1 MKPSLQIGK
10 PAILLIMVAL
20 LSATGACRKDPPD
33 VPDPVEFPE
42 TDITLDELEDKG
54 EYGEG
59 MIVDARVF
67 QGEETDHVV
76 LNDSAI
82 YDPLALDL
90 TTPGYYGIEVHG
102 NSGGQPRVIRVVVL
116 DPERG
121 TPEWGLPPWTPRGPD
136 MESIGNQEVRLVH
149 PAGVPPGSVF
159 PLVVM
164 VDGELTASLVNLEA
178 SAGSGAFL
186 IKRGSG
192 STWISA
198 GDDGTG
204 ELVIGHRSFPV
215 EPVLLT
221 EAPIALGGMLTESIR
236 IPDGTLVEIG
246 EDLTIPAGV
255 VLTIGQGAYVSVAPA
270 TDIHL
275 AGSLVVQGTAGSP
288 VVFTCSDPED
298 YWGGVIGKGSGNRV
312 EASHAIFGR
321 SGFHAGGDYSW
332 GHAHRQA
339 LFYAENGSIR
349 LDHCYM
355 IDHIGQVFYTESSIV
370 ELSQCLIQRAKTGG
384 QLNGTSLTIDRS
396 VFTDFPD
403 DTDQYRDEDNDA
415 LYLVNCVAHI
425 SRSFFMF
432 AKDDGID
439 SGSGSYGG
447 DVTVT
452 RSRFE
457 SVFHEG
463 AALSGG
469 TTSSDKIQRF
479 YNCLFLDCGQGLE
492 LGFSAPNHTVIAD
505 SCRFL
510 RNGIGIRYGDN
521 YDFGNYGT
529 LHVSNSESLGNVT
542 RDVWNM
548 DRKDW
553 EADTAHMVFENVW
566 VSRAVPMYPELQVR
580 GK

>member
-1 MKPSLQIGK
+1 MKYQIHITRLGS
-10 PAILLIMVAL
+10 LLIVAAL
-20 LSATGACRKDPPD
+20 LAATGACRKDPPD
-33 VPDPVEFPE
+33 NPDPVEFPE

-76 LNDSAI
+76 LNDSTVSA
-82 YDPLALDL
+82 PLALDL
-90 TTPGYYGIEVHG
+90 STPGFYRIEIY
-102 NSGGQPRVIRVVVL
+102 SGPGEQPRVIRLVVL

-136 MESIGNQEVRLVH
+136 MESIGDQEVTLVH
-149 PAGVPPGSVF
+149 PSGVPPGSVF

-164 VDGELTASLVNLEA
+164 VDGELTASLINLEA
-178 SAGSGAFL
+178 NAGSGTFL
-186 IKRGSG
+186 VKRGSG
-192 STWISA
+192 STWIREGA
-198 GDDGTG
+198 DGPG

-215 EPVLLT
+215 DPALMTGPPL
-221 EAPIALGGMLTESIR
+221 ILGGTLTESTA
-236 IPDGTLVEIG
+236 IPVGTMVEIG
-246 EDLTIPAGV
+246 GDLTIPAGMA
-255 VLTIGQGAYVSVAPA
+255 LTIGQGAYVSIAPG

-275 AGSLVVQGTAGSP
+275 EGSLVIQGTADSP
-288 VVFTCSDPED
+288 VVFTCSNPED

-321 SGFHAGGDYSW
+321 SGYHAGGDYSW

-339 LFYAENGSIR
+339 LFYAENGSVT

-396 VFTDFPD
+396 VFPDFPD
-403 DTDQYRDEDNDA
+403 DTDLYRDEDNDA
-415 LYLVNCVAHI
+415 LYLVNCVAMI
-425 SRSFFMF
+425 SRSIFMF

-452 RSRFE
+452 HSRFE

-469 TTSSDKIQRF
+469 VTSSDKIQRF

-529 LHVSNSESLGNVT
+529 LYVSNSESLDNVT
-542 RDVWNM
+542 HDVWNM

-553 EADTAHMVFENVW
+553 KADTAHMVFDNVW
-566 VSRAVPMYPELQVR
+566 VSRAVPMYPELQVK
-580 GK
+580 GE